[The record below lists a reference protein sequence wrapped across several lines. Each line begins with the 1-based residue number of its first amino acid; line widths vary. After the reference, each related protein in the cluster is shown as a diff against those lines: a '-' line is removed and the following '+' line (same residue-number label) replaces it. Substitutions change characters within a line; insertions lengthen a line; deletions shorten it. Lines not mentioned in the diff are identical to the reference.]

1 MDIGEESVE
10 YHKKFRGKIGIS
22 PKAKI
27 TDRKGLSLAYTPG
40 VAQVCREIA
49 KNPALAYETTLKSNS
64 VAVLTDGTRVLGL
77 GNIGALASIPVMEGK
92 AMLFREFGG
101 VDAYPICLDL
111 TDEEKFIEAAKAIAP
126 VFGGIN
132 LEDIENPKCY
142 SIEKRL
148 VEELGIPVMHDDQHG
163 TAVTALAG
171 LQNALE
177 AAGKKLSES
186 RVAIMGAGA
195 AGSAIALLL
204 ARAGCKEVL
213 CCDRKG
219 VLAATRA
226 DLDSRKALVAKETKA
241 DGEMTFAQACNGA
254 DAIIGAS
261 APGSITA
268 QDVAAM
274 GSRPI
279 VFSLANPVQE
289 ISLEDAK
296 KAGAFIYASGRSDL
310 PNQINNVLAFPGI
323 FRGALDSRSA
333 KISEGMKLAAAN
345 AISGS
350 LEKGELSAEKIVPVA
365 FDRHVH
371 FNVALAVALQA
382 QKEGLAKNK
391 ATMQGLEALI
401 SSNLGFQAGRPQGQ
415 KKQD

>member
-1 MDIGEESVE
+1 MDIGQESVE
-10 YHKKFRGKIGIS
+10 YHKKHKGKIGITT
-22 PKAKI
+22 KAEI

-49 KNPALAYETTLKSNS
+49 KDPKMAYETTLKSNS

-111 TDEEKFIEAAKAIAP
+111 SDEDKFIESAKAIAP

-148 VEELGIPVMHDDQHG
+148 IEELDIPVMHDDQHG

-177 AAGKKLSES
+177 VAGKKLAGS
-186 RVAIMGAGA
+186 RVAIMGAGS

-204 ARAGCKEVL
+204 SRAGCREVL

-219 VLAATRA
+219 VLAMSRD
-226 DLDSRKALVAKETKA
+226 DLDARKMLVAQTTGAKE
-241 DGEMTFAQACNGA
+241 EMPFSQACEGA

-261 APGSITA
+261 APGSMTA
-268 QDVAAM
+268 KDVGAM
-274 GSRPI
+274 NENPI

-323 FRGALDSRSA
+323 FRGALDSRA
-333 KISEGMKLAAAN
+333 RKISEEMKLAAAN
-345 AISGS
+345 AISES
-350 LEKGELSAEKIVPVA
+350 VEKNELASEKIVPVA
-365 FDRHVH
+365 FDRRVH
-371 FNVALAVALQA
+371 LNVALAVAKQA
-382 QKEGLAKNK
+382 QKEGLAKNT
-391 ATMQGLEALI
+391 AAWEEIEALVK
-401 SSNLGFQAGRPQGQ
+401 SNLGL
-415 KKQD
+415 